1 MAENQEQKSKRDLY
15 KERLK
20 TKYPDREYADD
31 EALFGQVNDDYDE
44 YDKQLNEYRGREDKL
59 TELFAKDPK
68 SAQFISDMAN
78 GKDPWIAVIER
89 LGIDGVTDLM
99 NDPSKQAEYAEANK
113 LFLENL
119 AKEKTLEEEY
129 DRNLEESLAEVER
142 LKEEK
147 QLKDEVLDAAWAEVV
162 KIANEAIMGKISRET
177 LEMALKALN
186 HEAEVENA
194 RSEGELA
201 GRNAKIEETMRK
213 PTGGDGMPVMGGA
226 SGAAEK
232 KEKRNMD
239 VFDLAQAAN

>member
-15 KERLK
+15 MERLK

-31 EALFGQVNDDYDE
+31 EALFGQINDDYDE

-59 TELFAKDPK
+59 TEQFAKNPK
-68 SAQFISDMAN
+68 AAQFFVDLSKGVAPETLLVQYM
-78 GKDPWIAVIER
+78 GLE
-89 LGIDGVTDLM
+89 GITDLL
-99 NDPSKQAEYAEANK
+99 NNPEKKEELAKANEV
-113 LFLENL
+113 FLENL
-119 AKEKTLEEEY
+119 AKEKNLSEEY
-129 DRNLEESLAEVER
+129 EKNLGESLAEVER

-162 KIANEAIMGKISRET
+162 NIANEAIMGKITRET
-177 LEMALKALN
+177 LEMAMKALN

-213 PTGGDGMPVMGGA
+213 PTGGDGMPVMGGT
-226 SGAAEK
+226 SGAAEQPK
-232 KEKRNMD
+232 QRGFFDDLPKRK
-239 VFDLAQAAN
+239 F